1 MKLSPAAKVA
11 AGATAVI
18 AVVYVLGVIV
28 LNLLVSSH
36 LTGQNDQRLAER
48 LAAVA
53 HDPAELSQPADP
65 DGSRPAAAGDAA
77 DAAVPTADDD
87 AAPVFVWAANTAGTV
102 TEHSLGAPAL
112 PAGLLTAHPPRD
124 GLAFT
129 ARLGSAGAFRLKL
142 TRQGSGWLIAGQSLS
157 GDAHTERLLLYA
169 ELIAGPFVL
178 VAMFFGSLVVG
189 LRALAPVEQS
199 RRRQLEFTADASHEL
214 RTPLSVIR
222 AEADVALSSP
232 REAAEYRD
240 ALTRIQGESRRLRQ
254 LVDDMLWLARFDSRP
269 PPPGDEPVDLATLA
283 QACADRFRAVGPAV
297 TADVGGPTRARADQR
312 AAGVD
317 RPAGRRADG
326 QCLPVRGPRRAGQD
340 RRPGPRQP
348 GQPHRGGQRARDP
361 RRGTAAAVRP
371 VPPHRRPR
379 PGHRPGPG
387 HRRLDR
393 ALDRREVAGRG
404 LPAGRGADERVLAAL
419 PAAPPVGPALVRER
433 CRWPAEPARLSQPAK
448 PARLGGPASW
458 PRCRVKKRTEL
469 SSSNTGTSWC
479 RPGLACRVFS
489 AEPNAPNRARPSSR
503 GISSSS
509 HCSRNSTG
517 MRIRAAASARASR

>member
-48 LAAVA
+48 MAAVA

-65 DGSRPAAAGDAA
+65 DGARPAARAGDT
-77 DAAVPTADDD
+77 DGDADDD

-102 TEHSLGAPAL
+102 TAHSLGAPAL
-112 PAGLLTAHPPRD
+112 PAGLLAAQPPRD

-129 ARLGSAGAFRLKL
+129 AGLGSAGAFRLKT

-283 QACADRFRAVGPAV
+283 QACADRFRAVGPSV
-297 TADVGGPTRARADQR
+297 TADVGTGPALISAPPEWIDRL
-312 AAGVD
+312 AGVLMDNACRYAGPGGQVRIGVQAHGSRVSLTVEDSGPGIPAEERPRLFD
-317 RPAGRRADG
+317 RFHRTADHG
-326 QCLPVRGPRRAGQD
+326 PSTGLGLAIGDSIVRSTGGKWQVADSPLGGALMSVSWRHS
-340 RRPGPRQP
+340 
-348 GQPHRGGQRARDP
+348 QPHRPPAP
-361 RRGTAAAVRP
+361 RLSASG
-371 VPPHRRPR
+371 
-379 PGHRPGPG
+379 
-387 HRRLDR
+387 
-393 ALDRREVAGRG
+393 VAGP
-404 LPAGRGADERVLAAL
+404 PA
-419 PAAPPVGPALVRER
+419 
-433 CRWPAEPARLSQPAK
+433 
-448 PARLGGPASW
+448 
-458 PRCRVKKRTEL
+458 
-469 SSSNTGTSWC
+469 
-479 RPGLACRVFS
+479 
-489 AEPNAPNRARPSSR
+489 
-503 GISSSS
+503 
-509 HCSRNSTG
+509 
-517 MRIRAAASARASR
+517 